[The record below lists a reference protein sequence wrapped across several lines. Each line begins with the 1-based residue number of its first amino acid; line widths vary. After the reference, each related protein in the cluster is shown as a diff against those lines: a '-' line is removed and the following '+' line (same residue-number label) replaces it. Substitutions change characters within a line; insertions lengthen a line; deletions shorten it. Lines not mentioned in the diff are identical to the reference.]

1 MQNGLLPGQ
10 AAPHPARQAD
20 AGFVG
25 LMTYNAPMLASDM
38 LDSVLKTADDALR
51 TLFAPAHSS
60 RDPSFPADSA
70 LTPAERRHAAGLMR
84 VNHAGEIAAQGLYRG
99 QAALARHGS
108 ATRDF
113 MQRAAGEENDHL
125 AWCETRLSE
134 LGSRPSRLNPIWYLG
149 SFAIGASAAAFGD
162 ALSLGFVTET
172 ERQVEGHLA
181 SHLDRLPASDQRSR
195 AIVECMKSDEAAHA
209 QAARTLGASELPAP
223 IAGLMRIT
231 ARVMTGTAYWL

>member
-1 MQNGLLPGQ
+1 
-10 AAPHPARQAD
+10 
-20 AGFVG
+20 
-25 LMTYNAPMLASDM
+25 MLASDM

-51 TLFAPAHSS
+51 TLFAPAHSA
-60 RDPSFPADSA
+60 RNPAFPAEA
-70 LTPAERRHAAGLMR
+70 ELTVAEKRHAAGLMR

-99 QAALARHGS
+99 QAALARSGS
-108 ATRDF
+108 STRDF
-113 MQRAAGEENDHL
+113 MQRAAGEETDHL
-125 AWCETRLSE
+125 AWCQMRLTE
-134 LGSRPSRLNPIWYLG
+134 LGSSPSRLNPIWYLG
-149 SFAIGASAAAFGD
+149 SFAIGATAAAFGD

-181 SHLDRLPASDQRSR
+181 SHLDRLPAGDRRSR

-223 IAGLMRIT
+223 ISGLMRMV